1 MCSSDLLPM
10 KKQTIVADSPRS
22 AKADRAGRAPGPLEG
37 ATFQFG
43 AAQAAQLP
51 VAGAREIA
59 FAGRSNAGKSSA
71 INALARQTR
80 LAYASRTPGRTQQ
93 INFFELRSG
102 AVVTDLPGYG
112 YAAVPRALK
121 QEWQDFLWSYVT
133 TRSTLVGLVVVVDAR
148 HRLKALDLEVLAG
161 FLPSGRPVLILATK
175 SDKLNQAERRAAV
188 TDIEA
193 QLRAEFP
200 DHARDVQ
207 VIAFSASSRLG
218 VDDADAALEE
228 WLAR

>member
-1 MCSSDLLPM
+1 M
-10 KKQTIVADSPRS
+10 KKQTIVADSSRS

-43 AAQAAQLP
+43 AAQEAQLP
-51 VAGAREIA
+51 PAAVREIA

-93 INFFELRSG
+93 INFFELRNG
-102 AVVTDLPGYG
+102 AVITDLPGYG

-121 QEWQDFLWSYVT
+121 QGWQDFLWVYVT
-133 TRSTLVGLVVVVDAR
+133 TRTTLIGLVLVVDAR
-148 HRLKALDLEVLAG
+148 HQLKPLDMELLGG

-175 SDKLNQAERRAAV
+175 ADKLNQAERRAAV
-188 TDIEA
+188 TGIYG
-193 QLRAEFP
+193 QLHDAFP
-200 DHARDVQ
+200 GHAKDVR
-207 VIAFSASSRLG
+207 VIAFSASSRQG
-218 VDDADAALEE
+218 VDEADAAIEG
-228 WLAR
+228 WLAS

>member
-1 MCSSDLLPM
+1 M
-10 KKQTIVADSPRS
+10 KKQSIVADSPRS

-37 ATFQFG
+37 AAFQFG

-51 VAGAREIA
+51 ATGAREIA

-200 DHARDVQ
+200 NHARDVQ
-207 VIAFSASSRLG
+207 VIAFSASSRQG
-218 VDDADAALEE
+218 VDDADAALEQ
-228 WLAR
+228 WLAH

>member
-1 MCSSDLLPM
+1 M
-10 KKQTIVADSPRS
+10 KKQSIVADSSRS

-43 AAQAAQLP
+43 AAQEAQLP
-51 VAGAREIA
+51 PAAVREIA

-93 INFFELRSG
+93 INFFELRNG
-102 AVVTDLPGYG
+102 AVITDLPGYG

-121 QEWQDFLWSYVT
+121 QGWQDFLWVYVT
-133 TRSTLVGLVVVVDAR
+133 TRTTLIGLVLVVDAR
-148 HRLKALDLEVLAG
+148 HQLKPLDMELLGG

-175 SDKLNQAERRAAV
+175 ADKLNQAERRAAV
-188 TDIEA
+188 TGIDR
-193 QLRAEFP
+193 QLRDAFP
-200 DHARDVQ
+200 GLAKDVR
-207 VIAFSASSRLG
+207 VIAFSASSRQG
-218 VDDADAALEE
+218 VDEADAAIEG
-228 WLAR
+228 WLAS